1 MRPLPFMAVLALALP
16 LSAEEPKKA
25 EPKKE
30 EAKKADWS
38 KVTAGH
44 YEAEFPGKPTE
55 TEVKGGGKQ
64 YVLQAADPVRVYLS
78 VANPFPA
85 KVDVSEE
92 KNVKAVLDQGV
103 NTLAATLK
111 GKVLSDKTT
120 KYADKYPARDVD
132 IEAPVIGIFR
142 CRMVLTSGAY
152 VQLTVAGPKEVV
164 EGADARRFLDSL
176 KIKE

>member
-1 MRPLPFMAVLALALP
+1 MRPLPFIAVLALGLP

-30 EAKKADWS
+30 EAKKAEWS
-38 KVTAGH
+38 KVTAGT

-55 TEVKGGGKQ
+55 TEVKGAGKQ
-64 YVLQAADPVRVYLS
+64 YVLQAADPVRVYLA
-78 VANPFPA
+78 VANPFPVKA
-85 KVDVSEE
+85 DLTDE
-92 KNVKAVLDQGV
+92 KNVKSVLDKGV
-103 NTLAATLK
+103 DTLTATLK
-111 GKVLSDKTT
+111 GKVLSDKAS

-142 CRMVLTSGAY
+142 CRMVLTPTAY

-164 EGADARRFLDSL
+164 EGADAKRFLDSL